1 VERVKKKIDDWLDD
15 WLNVKCFLGL
25 DRAEIILLVI
35 LIGALANI
43 AIKLLNQ

>member
-1 VERVKKKIDDWLDD
+1 VKRVKKKIDD

-35 LIGALANI
+35 LVGALADL
-43 AIKLLNQ
+43 AREVFNQ